1 MCSALVSSKSLL
13 RKERKVSKQKQM
25 FTFNFWLC
33 VDWGDWGRGFCR
45 AGENA
50 LWKPEKVLSDRIC
63 ISLHFAVVFIWLSV
77 LSSLLLLLFKHTI
90 LLRER

>member
-25 FTFNFWLC
+25 FTFNFLLC
-33 VDWGDWGRGFCR
+33 VDWGDWGRGVCR
-45 AGENA
+45 AGGNA
-50 LWKPEKVLSDRIC
+50 LWKPEKVLSDRI
-63 ISLHFAVVFIWLSV
+63 SLSLDFAVVFIWPSV
-77 LSSLLLLLFKHTI
+77 LSSLLLLFKDAV

>member
-33 VDWGDWGRGFCR
+33 VDWGDWGRGFAGQEKMLSESLRKSCR
-45 AGENA
+45 IESAFP
-50 LWKPEKVLSDRIC
+50 L
-63 ISLHFAVVFIWLSV
+63 
-77 LSSLLLLLFKHTI
+77 I
-90 LLRER
+90 LLWFLFGPVSFYHYYYYYYLNTPFP